1 MRHFKPIPF
10 RASNLLKILVV
21 TVLVVYH
28 NALSEDYECTFDQGT
43 CNFFSSSD
51 NPWIRYSGPSPSSSS
66 GPSSDHTT
74 GAGYYMFVNSSFPN
88 IPSKGPFELE
98 TTSDNLHASSVF
110 FWYNMYGQS
119 MGSLALQAY
128 SNASGWVEQWNRT
141 GNQGED
147 WQMAAINFSCM
158 VASKVKFVACTGS
171 DCAGDIAVDD
181 VHITRITMPA
191 PTTTA
196 STSTTPWNLSGASL
210 ESARVLTTV
219 FASTASQIQSALQA
233 SGNSIS
239 LSSDITLSRALNVSK
254 VTAVRVIGN
263 DFEVS
268 GNYYTSCFIIIDAE
282 IWISNLII
290 TKGYAFTYG
299 GGLYITG
306 YSQVTLSNCIFSQNV
321 AYALSGGAVYAHGRS
336 SSTNT
341 STAENGKF
349 ISIVLQN
356 CTMTGNSAFFGGAI
370 VFNFQARHTYR
381 E

>member
-1 MRHFKPIPF
+1 MNNFFADTETQTSLPPQKPLLRQSLTLYPAEKWAGVVFSCKMRHFKPIPF

-74 GAGYYMFVNSSFPN
+74 GAGYYMFVNSAFPN

-268 GNYYTSCFIIIDAE
+268 GNYYTSCFIIIDA
-282 IWISNLII
+282 
-290 TKGYAFTYG
+290 
-299 GGLYITG
+299 
-306 YSQVTLSNCIFSQNV
+306 
-321 AYALSGGAVYAHGRS
+321 
-336 SSTNT
+336 
-341 STAENGKF
+341 
-349 ISIVLQN
+349 
-356 CTMTGNSAFFGGAI
+356 
-370 VFNFQARHTYR
+370 
-381 E
+381 